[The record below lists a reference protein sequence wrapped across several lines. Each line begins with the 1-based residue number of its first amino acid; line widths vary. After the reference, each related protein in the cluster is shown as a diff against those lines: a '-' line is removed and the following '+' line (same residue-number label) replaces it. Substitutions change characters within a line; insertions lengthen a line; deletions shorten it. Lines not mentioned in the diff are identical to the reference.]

1 MRSAHRWGK
10 GRHGGTL
17 LALCAAFGLTACEGE
32 KKASTTSEGDSGISD
47 KPAIDPSIAKA
58 MAAASA
64 RRGAGPAANNQGG
77 PPSGGVFEPGAAD
90 KEMPR
95 GAAPRIT
102 LGSEGTEPRVQ
113 LGAMQPKPGFKR
125 NMTVQLLMRSGRQGM
140 PPLDFAFTLQ
150 AQKPK
155 AAAPAGAEGAQPA
168 PAPAAAA
175 TDQVSVSAT
184 VQSVRVAPSQAM
196 GIPKELEQ
204 ELAAL
209 KGSKV
214 DFTIQPNG
222 AGDGFR
228 YTLSKTADPGLENA
242 LRTFAETLAT
252 VTLPY
257 PNKPVG
263 KDAFWMATSR
273 ESAIGVDVVA
283 YRMVKVESVDGDK
296 VKLSINTKRYAVDK
310 TFDLPEL
317 PKDTKFTLDEFQSVG
332 EGKYEV
338 SKDVPFPM
346 SGELTLQLLAALI
359 PENQPDQRAQ
369 VESRTRAA
377 FNLSK

>member
-1 MRSAHRWGK
+1 MDRYAGAVV
-10 GRHGGTL
+10 
-17 LALCAAFGLTACEGE
+17 ALCSVLGLAACEDE
-32 KKASTTSEGDSGISD
+32 KKPITSDADSGVSD

-64 RRGAGPAANNQGG
+64 RRGGTTASGQGG

-95 GAAPRIT
+95 GTAPRIT
-102 LGSEGTEPRVQ
+102 LGNEGSEPRV
-113 LGAMQPKPGFKR
+113 LLSSMHPKPGFKR
-125 NMTVQLLMRSGRQGM
+125 NMTLQLLMRSGRQGM

-155 AAAPAGAEGAQPA
+155 AATGADAGAAGAAPAGAEGVAM
-168 PAPAAAA
+168 AAI
-175 TDQVSVSAT
+175 

-196 GIPKELEQ
+196 GIPKDVEQ
-204 ELAAL
+204 QLSAL

-214 DFTIQPNG
+214 DFTIQSNG

-242 LRTFAETLAT
+242 LRSFAETLAT

-257 PNKPVG
+257 PDKPVG
-263 KDAFWMATSR
+263 QGAFWMATSR
-273 ESAIGVDVVA
+273 ENAIGVEVVA
-283 YRMVKVESVDGDK
+283 YRMVKVESVEGDK
-296 VKLSINTKRYAVDK
+296 VKLSVNTKRYAVDK

-332 EGKYEV
+332 EGNYEL
-338 SKDVPFPM
+338 SKDVPFPL
-346 SGELTLQLLAALI
+346 SGELTLNLLAALI
-359 PENQPDQRAQ
+359 PANQPDQRAQ

-377 FNLSK
+377 FNQSK

>member
-1 MRSAHRWGK
+1 MRSARNWGNSRQA
-10 GRHGGTL
+10 GAL
-17 LALCAAFGLTACEGE
+17 IALCTAFGLVACEGE
-32 KKASTTSEGDSGISD
+32 KKSPTTSEGDSGISD

-64 RRGAGPAANNQGG
+64 RRGSGPAANNQGG

-95 GAAPRIT
+95 GTAPRIT
-102 LGSEGTEPRVQ
+102 LGSEGTEPRVL

-125 NMTVQLLMRSGRQGM
+125 NMTLQLLMRAGRQGM

-155 AAAPAGAEGAQPA
+155 AAAPAGAEGAA
-168 PAPAAAA
+168 PAPANAAPEGVA
-175 TDQVSVSAT
+175 VSAT

-196 GIPKELEQ
+196 GIPKEVEQ
-204 ELAAL
+204 QLGAL

-214 DFTIQPNG
+214 DFTVQSNG

-242 LRTFAETLAT
+242 MRSFAEALTT

-257 PNKPVG
+257 PDKPVG

-273 ESAIGVDVVA
+273 ESAIGVEVVA
-283 YRMVKVESVDGDK
+283 YRMVKVEAVEGDK

-332 EGKYEV
+332 EGNYEV
-338 SKDVPFPM
+338 SKDVPFPL
-346 SGELTLQLLAALI
+346 SGELTLNLMAALI
-359 PENQPDQRAQ
+359 PANQPDQRAQ

>member
-1 MRSAHRWGK
+1 MSSAHNWGK
-10 GRHGGTL
+10 SRHLGAFF
-17 LALCAAFGLTACEGE
+17 ALCTAFGLVACEGE
-32 KKASTTSEGDSGISD
+32 KKTPTTSEGDSGISD

-64 RRGAGPAANNQGG
+64 RRGSGPAANNQGG

-102 LGSEGTEPRVQ
+102 LGSEGTEPRVL

-125 NMTVQLLMRSGRQGM
+125 NMTLQLLMRAGRQGM

-155 AAAPAGAEGAQPA
+155 AAAPAGAEGVA
-168 PAPAAAA
+168 PAPATAAPEG
-175 TDQVSVSAT
+175 VSVSAT
-184 VQSVRVAPSQAM
+184 VQSVKVAPSQAM
-196 GIPKELEQ
+196 GIPKDVEQ
-204 ELAAL
+204 QLAAL

-214 DFTIQPNG
+214 DFTVQPNG

-228 YTLSKTADPGLENA
+228 YTLSKTADPGLENTM
-242 LRTFAETLAT
+242 RSFAEALAT

-257 PNKPVG
+257 PDKPVG

-273 ESAIGVDVVA
+273 ESAIGVEVVA
-283 YRMVKVESVDGDK
+283 YRMVKVEAVEGGK
-296 VKLSINTKRYAVDK
+296 VKLSVDTKRYAVDK

-338 SKDVPFPM
+338 SKDAPFPL

-359 PENQPDQRAQ
+359 PANQPDQRAQ

>member
-1 MRSAHRWGK
+1 MRSKTNWGNR
-10 GRHGGTL
+10 GYAGAVI
-17 LALCAAFGLTACEGE
+17 ALCAAFGLAACEGE
-32 KKASTTSEGDSGISD
+32 KKPSTTSESDGGVSD

-64 RRGAGPAANNQGG
+64 RRGGGTTSGPGG

-95 GAAPRIT
+95 GSAPRIT
-102 LGSEGTEPRVQ
+102 LGNEGTEPRVL
-113 LGAMQPKPGFKR
+113 LGSMQPKPGFKR
-125 NMTVQLLMRSGRQGM
+125 NMSLQLLMRSGRQGM

-155 AAAPAGAEGAQPA
+155 AAAPAGAD
-168 PAPAAAA
+168 AAAA
-175 TDQVSVSAT
+175 PPPNAGPEAVSMVAT

-196 GIPKELEQ
+196 GIPKDVEQ
-204 ELAAL
+204 QLGAL

-214 DFTIQPNG
+214 EFGIQSNG
-222 AGDGFR
+222 AGDSFR

-242 LRTFAETLAT
+242 LRSFTEALAT

-257 PNKPVG
+257 PDKPVG
-263 KDAFWMATSR
+263 QGAFWMATSR
-273 ESAIGVDVVA
+273 ENAIGVEVVA
-283 YRMVKVESVDGDK
+283 YRMVKVEGVEGDK
-296 VKLSINTKRYAVDK
+296 VKLSVNTKRYAVDK

-332 EGKYEV
+332 EGNYEL
-338 SKDVPFPM
+338 SKDALFPL
-346 SGELTLQLLAALI
+346 SGELTLNLLAALI
-359 PENQPDQRAQ
+359 PANQPDQRAQ

-377 FNLSK
+377 FNQTK